1 MLNDAS
7 IASYHIVIDDPSFT
21 FLMGG
26 VFEFEFGGV
35 KKKKVQYLLYAAYR
49 TGLHTAK
56 SCQGCITHTYMTYK
70 QRYRRTI
77 SYVLSEI
84 SVLGGREKG
93 TRGWK
98 GNMGGGSGFDA
109 WGREGSTDGCLMPLI
124 AFASLCIRGIV
135 VLLSIVCVC
144 V

>member
-1 MLNDAS
+1 MPAS
-7 IASYHIVIDDPSFT
+7 HRTISSSTTLLSHSY
-21 FLMGG
+21 GG

-98 GNMGGGSGFDA
+98 GNMGGFGVRRMG
-109 WGREGSTDGCLMPLI
+109 
-124 AFASLCIRGIV
+124 
-135 VLLSIVCVC
+135 
-144 V
+144 

>member
-1 MLNDAS
+1 MRGTHTVNVERCQHR
-7 IASYHIVIDDPSFT
+7 IVPYRHRRPFFHI
-21 FLMGG
+21 LMGG

-93 TRGWK
+93 TRG
-98 GNMGGGSGFDA
+98 
-109 WGREGSTDGCLMPLI
+109 
-124 AFASLCIRGIV
+124 
-135 VLLSIVCVC
+135 
-144 V
+144 